1 MLGREVRTLLD
12 SEQNVGIFDVQWN
25 GDNNF
30 GSKVSS
36 GTYIYMIKSGEFFQA
51 KKMILLK

>member
-1 MLGREVRTLLD
+1 ML
-12 SEQNVGIFDVQWN
+12 NIQWN

-36 GTYIYMIKSGEFFQA
+36 GAYIYTIVAGEFFQA
-51 KKMILLK
+51 KKMILMK